1 MGFLGSVSGGCKRHF
16 TPQKD
21 KRVPLREVDLSEL
34 EGESLREQ
42 CIPQHLPKE
51 VLRARALRL
60 ALQQISARKAAPL
73 LGISYETA
81 RRIYADPSFQADVRR
96 RIDLAFEDV
105 DAAYAERNKTLHEK
119 IAEKGER
126 AFQEL
131 IQLMEDPNTLP
142 GHRIKIAQDI
152 LDRNEDTQA
161 GKIIKHTNLDIE
173 RLRMA
178 GLAAREMDNVI
189 PIRKKA

>member
-1 MGFLGSVSGGCKRHF
+1 M
-16 TPQKD
+16 
-21 KRVPLREVDLSEL
+21 PLHEVDLSAL

-42 CIPQHLPKE
+42 IIPQHLPRE

-60 ALQQISARKAAPL
+60 ALKQISARKAAPI
-73 LGISYETA
+73 LGIAYETA
-81 RRIYADPSFQADVRR
+81 RKIYADPSFQADVRK

-105 DAAYAERNKTLHEK
+105 DTAFVESHKTLHEK
-119 IAEKGER
+119 IAEKGDR

-131 IQLMEDPNTLP
+131 VNLLEDSNTLP

-152 LDRNEDTQA
+152 LDRNEETQA
-161 GKIIKHTNLDIE
+161 GKTIRHTTLDVDK
-173 RLRMA
+173 LRNA
-178 GLAAREMDNVI
+178 ALAAREMDNVI